1 MFYLYLFLKVYLL
14 ADRMSPGVRKETK
27 GFLCRRIWLSDSPSV
42 TLWWELACT
51 SHNNRWLSQ
60 TDHQKLPSSNN
71 FKKRS
76 IYCNFFS
83 FSYISLLHINTK
95 FFFSFQ
101 KLSKLRNECR
111 THRPQVSIHP
121 VDVISK
127 LFFRWNSLV
136 ASFSALSLPPACR
149 AR

>member
-1 MFYLYLFLKVYLL
+1 MFYLCLFLKVYLL

-27 GFLCRRIWLSDSPSV
+27 GFLSRRIWLSDSPSV
-42 TLWWELACT
+42 TLWWELGCT

-60 TDHQKLPSSNN
+60 TDQKLPSSNN

-76 IYCNFFS
+76 IYCNFLF
-83 FSYISLLHINTK
+83 FSYLFSSSYKHK
-95 FFFSFQ
+95 VFFSFQ

-121 VDVISK
+121 VDVIRK